1 MSLLNFINLY
11 LLGKKERMGGESYIF
26 LAFLLLTHSDLSV
39 SEISLTN
46 PGKMVLFAL

>member
-1 MSLLNFINLY
+1 MSLLNFINFILI
-11 LLGKKERMGGESYIF
+11 GKEGAYGGESYIF